1 MGQYSMRLLVT
12 SSPRALIV
20 AARMAGLAG
29 WQAVGSVICQG
40 VLLAK
45 QRCGQLYCTVLVVA
59 RRFPDANVAYA
70 SR

>member
-1 MGQYSMRLLVT
+1 MRRLVT

-29 WQAVGSVICQG
+29 WQAVGSVGVVYQG
-40 VLLAK
+40 VLLLAK
-45 QRCGQLYCTVLVVA
+45 QRCGQLYCSRSSA